1 MNSQEVK
8 QKIIASG
15 LHPSLQRIR
24 ILEHLYAHEG
34 HFTADEIFAAL
45 VGEMPTLSKATVY
58 NTLNTFVQAGLVR
71 MLSLDEHEQRF
82 DVITHTHGHFKCKSC
97 STIIN
102 FPIDIDSL
110 HIKTLEAFQ
119 VNEKE
124 IYFYGLCPNCIAQQ
138 TTKEKI

>member
-1 MNSQEVK
+1 MNSLEIK

-34 HFTADEIFAAL
+34 HFTADQIYAVL
-45 VGEMPTLSKATVY
+45 LNEMPTLSKATVY
-58 NTLNTFVQAGLVR
+58 NTLNTFADAGLVR
-71 MLSLDEHEQRF
+71 VLSLDEHEQRF
-82 DVITHTHGHFKCKSC
+82 DVTTHTHGHFKCRSC
-97 STIIN
+97 GAIIN

-119 VNEKE
+119 VHEKN
-124 IYFYGLCPNCIAQQ
+124 ITFYGLCPDCINQK